1 MSFRGPV
8 GSKIMSRNDSSWLD
22 NLSVKWK
29 ILAPFCFLA
38 GIVGLSLIVLSFMAF
53 GRYQDAV
60 VENRAK
66 YLSNSIGY
74 ALETMQHRSELERY
88 VAIVGADADVALL
101 LVVDPMS
108 SEVLVSN
115 RGMYRGVSLDQMAD
129 RGLAFEV
136 QRGLALA
143 SSRGVLMWGD
153 MTASYAVMAPS
164 LVGTETAPRD
174 ALVYVRLKTRSVTAQ
189 SSSMAQQLVIGLLA
203 ALALAMLIASKLL
216 YDLVISPLSKL
227 SAIAHARTVD
237 SQTMAPFT
245 RRLDEFGE
253 LARSVLQS
261 FSEARENANRFELQA
276 QSDSL
281 TGLGNRVMFKE
292 RLNMALAHAERS
304 GKIVALMILDLDN
317 FKDVNDTLGHDVGDQ
332 LLKRI
337 AKILKESSRQI
348 DTIVRLGGDE
358 FAIIADDLDRIDG
371 VVVHA
376 NRILSALSE
385 PQIINGHEVHPGV
398 SIGITCYP
406 QDARDPEVL
415 LKNADLALY
424 RAKAEGRGNIQLY
437 RHELHLK
444 VIERNAIERDLRTA
458 IAENQFVLYYQL
470 KVDIETGGIVG
481 AEALIRWRHP
491 ERGMIPPDVFIP
503 VAERN
508 GSICNLT
515 DWVLAEACAEIRR
528 MMDNGLPPV
537 SVAVN
542 VSALDLRRPD
552 FTDQVA
558 ATLVRAG
565 VSPKYLEIEVTESTV
580 MHDVDQVIGTLRRLR
595 ALGVSIS
602 IDDFGTGYS
611 SLAYLKQFPVQTL
624 KIDRSFVSDM
634 SADTNSHAIPQLI
647 VDLARNLGV
656 SVIAEGVETEEQ
668 RELLLSMGCSKAQ
681 GYLFSPP
688 VPSAKFGEMLEEQV
702 CFPRKSENLET
713 ADPALP
719 VSVA

>member
-1 MSFRGPV
+1 MSFD
-8 GSKIMSRNDSSWLD
+8 RNSWLD

-38 GIVGLSLIVLSFMAF
+38 GVIGLSLIALFFVAF
-53 GRYQDAV
+53 SRYQDSV
-60 VENRAK
+60 VEDRAK
-66 YLSNSIGY
+66 HLSNSIVY
-74 ALETMQHRSELERY
+74 ALETMRYHTELERY
-88 VAIVGADADVALL
+88 VAILGAEADVDLL
-101 LVVDPMS
+101 LIVDP
-108 SEVLVSN
+108 ETEYVFVSN
-115 RGMYRGVSLDQMAD
+115 RVAFRESMARDLSDGALVS
-129 RGLAFEV
+129 EIV
-136 QRGLALA
+136 ESIEEP
-143 SSRGVLMWGD
+143 SSRGMLMWGAN
-153 MTASYAVMAPS
+153 TASYAVVAPS
-164 LVGTETAPRD
+164 LRLDGARSRE
-174 ALVYVRLKTRSVTAQ
+174 LVVFVRLKTKSVTAQ
-189 SSSMAQQLVIGLLA
+189 SSGMAQQLVIGLLA
-203 ALALAMLIASKLL
+203 ALALAMLVASKLL

-237 SQTMAPFT
+237 PKTMAPFT

-253 LARSVLQS
+253 LSRSVLQS
-261 FSEARENANRFELQA
+261 FTEARENANRFEVQA

-281 TGLGNRVMFKE
+281 TGLGNRVLFKE
-292 RLNMALAHAERS
+292 RLHMALAHAERS

-332 LLKRI
+332 LLQRV
-337 AKILKESSRQI
+337 ATILKESSRQV
-348 DTIVRLGGDE
+348 DTVVRLGGDE

-376 NRILSALSE
+376 NRILTALSE
-385 PQIINGHEVHPGV
+385 PQMINGHEVHPGV
-398 SIGITCYP
+398 SIGITSYP
-406 QDARDPEVL
+406 QDARDPDVL

-458 IAENQFVLYYQL
+458 IAEEQFVLYYQL
-470 KVDIETGGIVG
+470 KVDTETGGIVG

-503 VAERN
+503 VAEKN
-508 GSICNLT
+508 GSICKLT

-558 ATLVRAG
+558 ATLVRSG

-634 SADTNSHAIPQLI
+634 TNDLNSHAIPQLI

-668 RELLLSMGCSKAQ
+668 RELLLSMGCGQAQ

-688 VPSAKFGEMLEEQV
+688 VPSAAFVEMLEEKV
-702 CFPRKSENLET
+702 CFPRENKMDETSES
-713 ADPALP
+713 PLP

>member
-1 MSFRGPV
+1 MSFD
-8 GSKIMSRNDSSWLD
+8 RNSWLD

-38 GIVGLSLIVLSFMAF
+38 GVIGLSLIALFFVAF
-53 GRYQDAV
+53 SRYQDSV
-60 VENRAK
+60 VEDRAK
-66 YLSNSIGY
+66 HLSNSIVY
-74 ALETMQHRSELERY
+74 ALETMRYHTELERY
-88 VAIVGADADVALL
+88 VAILGAEADVDLL
-101 LVVDPMS
+101 LIVDPAT
-108 SEVLVSN
+108 EYVFVSN
-115 RGMYRGVSLDQMAD
+115 RVAFRESMARDLLDGALVS
-129 RGLAFEV
+129 EV
-136 QRGLALA
+136 VESIEEP
-143 SSRGVLMWGD
+143 SSRGTLMWGAN
-153 MTASYAVMAPS
+153 TASYAVVAPS
-164 LVGTETAPRD
+164 LRLDGARSRE
-174 ALVYVRLKTRSVTAQ
+174 LVIFVRLKTKSVTAQ
-189 SSSMAQQLVIGLLA
+189 SSGMAQQLVIGLLA
-203 ALALAMLIASKLL
+203 ALALAMLVASKLL

-237 SQTMAPFT
+237 PETMAPFT

-253 LARSVLQS
+253 LSRSVLQS
-261 FSEARENANRFELQA
+261 FTEARENANRFEVQA

-281 TGLGNRVMFKE
+281 TGLGNRVLFKE
-292 RLNMALAHAERS
+292 RLHMALAHAERS

-332 LLKRI
+332 LLQRV
-337 AKILKESSRQI
+337 ATILKESSRQV
-348 DTIVRLGGDE
+348 DTVVRLGGDE

-376 NRILSALSE
+376 NRILTALSE
-385 PQIINGHEVHPGV
+385 PQMINGHEVHPGV
-398 SIGITCYP
+398 SIGITSYP
-406 QDARDPEVL
+406 QDARDPDVL

-458 IAENQFVLYYQL
+458 ITEEQFVLYYQL
-470 KVDIETGGIVG
+470 KVDTETGGIVG

-503 VAERN
+503 VAEKN
-508 GSICNLT
+508 GSICKLT

-558 ATLVRAG
+558 ATLVRSG

-634 SADTNSHAIPQLI
+634 TDDLNSHAIPQLI

-668 RELLLSMGCSKAQ
+668 RELLLSMGCGQAQ

-688 VPSAKFGEMLEEQV
+688 VPSAAFVEMLEEKV
-702 CFPRKSENLET
+702 CFPRENKMDETSES
-713 ADPALP
+713 PLP

>member
-1 MSFRGPV
+1 MSFD
-8 GSKIMSRNDSSWLD
+8 SSSWLD

-38 GIVGLSLIVLSFMAF
+38 AVIGLSLITLFFVAF
-53 GRYQDAV
+53 SRYQDSV
-60 VENRAK
+60 VEDRAEH
-66 YLSNSIGY
+66 LSNSLVY
-74 ALETMQHRSELERY
+74 ALETMRYHTELERY
-88 VAIVGADADVALL
+88 VAILGADPDVDLI
-101 LVVDPMS
+101 LVVDPTNEYVFVSNRVAFRESMARDLKDETLV
-108 SEVLVSN
+108 SEVLQSIN
-115 RGMYRGVSLDQMAD
+115 
-129 RGLAFEV
+129 EP
-136 QRGLALA
+136 A
-143 SSRGVLMWGD
+143 SRRTLMWGAN
-153 MTASYAVMAPS
+153 TASYAVVAPS
-164 LVGTETAPRD
+164 LRLDGAASREFV
-174 ALVYVRLKTRSVTAQ
+174 VFVRLKTKSVTAQ
-189 SSSMAQQLVIGLLA
+189 SSGMAQQLAIGFLA
-203 ALALAMLIASKLL
+203 ALALAMLVASKLL

-227 SAIAHARTVD
+227 SAIAHARTVN
-237 SQTMAPFT
+237 SETMAPFT

-261 FSEARENANRFELQA
+261 FSEARENANRFEIQA

-281 TGLGNRVMFKE
+281 TGLGNRILFKE
-292 RLNMALAHAERS
+292 RLHMALAHAERS

-332 LLKRI
+332 LLQRV
-337 AKILKESSRQI
+337 ATILKESSRQV
-348 DTIVRLGGDE
+348 DTIIRLGGDE

-371 VVVHA
+371 VLVHA
-376 NRILSALSE
+376 NRILEALSE

-398 SIGITCYP
+398 SIGITSYP

-458 IAENQFVLYYQL
+458 IAEEQFVLYYQL

-503 VAERN
+503 VAEKN
-508 GSICNLT
+508 GSICKLT

-528 MMDNGLPPV
+528 MMDKGLSPV

-580 MHDVDQVIGTLRRLR
+580 MHDVDHVIGTLRRLR

-634 SADTNSHAIPQLI
+634 TEDLNSHAIPQLI

-668 RELLLSMGCSKAQ
+668 RELLLSMGCGQAQ

-688 VPSAKFGEMLEEQV
+688 VPSGAFVEMLEDQV
-702 CFPRKSENLET
+702 CFPRENKGAET
-713 ADPALP
+713 AESLLP

>member
-1 MSFRGPV
+1 MSLETR
-8 GSKIMSRNDSSWLD
+8 SWLD

-38 GIVGLSLIVLSFMAF
+38 AVVGLSLIALFFVAF
-53 GRYQDAV
+53 SRYQDSV
-60 VENRAK
+60 VEDRAEH
-66 YLSNSIGY
+66 LSNSLVY
-74 ALETMQHRSELERY
+74 ALETMRYHTELERY
-88 VAIVGADADVALL
+88 VAILGAEPDVDLIL
-101 LVVDPMS
+101 IVDPTN
-108 SEVLVSN
+108 EYVFVSN
-115 RGMYRGVSLDQMAD
+115 RVAFRESMARDLKDESLVS
-129 RGLAFEV
+129 EV
-136 QRGLALA
+136 RQSIDEPA
-143 SSRGVLMWGD
+143 SRRTLMWGAN
-153 MTASYAVMAPS
+153 TASYAVVAPS
-164 LVGTETAPRD
+164 LRLDGAASRE
-174 ALVYVRLKTRSVTAQ
+174 LVVFVRLKTKSVTAQ
-189 SSSMAQQLVIGLLA
+189 SSGMAQQLAIGFLA
-203 ALALAMLIASKLL
+203 ALALAMLVASKLL

-237 SQTMAPFT
+237 SETMAPFT

-261 FSEARENANRFELQA
+261 FSEARENANRFEIQA

-281 TGLGNRVMFKE
+281 TGLGNRILFKE
-292 RLNMALAHAERS
+292 RLHMALAHAERS

-332 LLKRI
+332 LLQRV
-337 AKILKESSRQI
+337 ATILKESSRQV
-348 DTIVRLGGDE
+348 DTIIRLGGDE

-371 VVVHA
+371 VLVHA
-376 NRILSALSE
+376 NRILEALSE

-398 SIGITCYP
+398 SIGITSYP

-458 IAENQFVLYYQL
+458 IAEDQFVLYYQL

-503 VAERN
+503 VAEKN
-508 GSICNLT
+508 GSICKLT

-528 MMDNGLPPV
+528 VMDMGLPPV

-634 SADTNSHAIPQLI
+634 TADLNSHAIPQLI

-668 RELLLSMGCSKAQ
+668 RELLLSMGCGQAQ

-688 VPSAKFGEMLEEQV
+688 VPSGAFVEMLEDKV
-702 CFPRKSENLET
+702 CFPRENKVAET
-713 ADPALP
+713 AESPLP

>member
-1 MSFRGPV
+1 M
-8 GSKIMSRNDSSWLD
+8 
-22 NLSVKWK
+22 KWK

-38 GIVGLSLIVLSFMAF
+38 GIVGLSLIVLFFMAF

-66 YLSNSIGY
+66 HLSNSIVY
-74 ALETMQHRSELERY
+74 ALETMQHRSELQRY
-88 VAIVGADADVALL
+88 VAIVGADADVSLL
-101 LVVDPMS
+101 LVVDPVS
-108 SEVLVSN
+108 QEVLISS
-115 RGMYRGVSLDQMAD
+115 RGMYRGVSIHQMAD
-129 RGLAFEV
+129 TDLSVEV
-136 QRGLALA
+136 QRSLASA
-143 SSRGVLMWGD
+143 SSRATLMWGD
-153 MTASYAVMAPS
+153 MTASYAAMAPQ

-189 SSSMAQQLVIGLLA
+189 SSGIAQQLIIGLLA

-261 FSEARENANRFELQA
+261 FSEARENADRFERLA

-281 TGLGNRVMFKE
+281 TGLGNRVMFKD

-337 AKILKESSRQI
+337 AQILKESSREV

-398 SIGITCYP
+398 SIGITSYP

-424 RAKAEGRGNIQLY
+424 RAKAEGRGNIQFY

-458 IAENQFVLYYQL
+458 LAENQFVLYYQL
-470 KVDIETGGIVG
+470 KVDIDTGAIVG
-481 AEALIRWRHP
+481 AEALVRWRHP
-491 ERGMIPPDVFIP
+491 ERGMISPDIFIP
-503 VAERN
+503 IAEKN
-508 GSICNLT
+508 GSICQLT
-515 DWVLAEACAEIRR
+515 DWVLLEACAEIRR
-528 MMDNGLPPV
+528 MMDHGLDPV

-634 SADTNSHAIPQLI
+634 TEDPNSHAIPQLI
-647 VDLARNLGV
+647 VDLARNLSV

-668 RELLLSMGCSKAQ
+668 RELLLAMGCGEAQ
-681 GYLFSPP
+681 GYLFSAP
-688 VPSAKFGEMLEEQV
+688 VPSAAFVEMLEEQV
-702 CFPRKSENLET
+702 CFPRQTKAKEIASST
-713 ADPALP
+713 AP

>member
-1 MSFRGPV
+1 MSLDTTP
-8 GSKIMSRNDSSWLD
+8 WLD

-38 GIVGLSLIVLSFMAF
+38 GVVGLSLIVLFFIAF
-53 GRYQDAV
+53 GRYQDSV
-60 VENRAK
+60 VEDRAEH
-66 YLSNSIGY
+66 LSNSIVY
-74 ALETMQHRSELERY
+74 ALETMQHRSELDRY
-88 VAIVGADADVALL
+88 VAIVGAEADVDLL
-101 LVVDPMS
+101 LIVDPDS
-108 SEVLVSN
+108 HEVLVSN
-115 RGMYRGVSLDQMAD
+115 QGKH
-129 RGLAFEV
+129 
-136 QRGLALA
+136 
-143 SSRGVLMWGD
+143 RGVLAEDLIDHALAAEVRSGLEAPASRENIMWGD
-153 MTASYAVMAPS
+153 MTASYAV
-164 LVGTETAPRD
+164 TAPGLLHHGSVPSE
-174 ALVYVRLKTRSVTAQ
+174 ALVFVRLKTKSVTAQ
-189 SSSMAQQLVIGLLA
+189 SSGMAQQLGVGLLA
-203 ALALAMLIASKLL
+203 ALALSMLVASKLL
-216 YDLVISPLSKL
+216 YDLVIAPLSKL
-227 SAIAHARTVD
+227 SAITRSRAVD
-237 SQTMAPFT
+237 SNTMAPYT

-253 LARSVLQS
+253 LARSVLHS
-261 FSEARENANRFELQA
+261 FTEAKENAERFELLA

-281 TGLGNRVMFKE
+281 TGLGNRALFKE
-292 RLNMALAHAERS
+292 RLHMALAHAERS

-332 LLKRI
+332 LLQRV
-337 AKILKESSRQI
+337 ATILKESSRQV

-358 FAIIADDLDRIDG
+358 FAIIADELDTIDG

-376 NRILSALSE
+376 NRILDALSE
-385 PQIINGHEVHPGV
+385 PQSINGNELHPGV
-398 SIGITCYP
+398 SIGVTSYP
-406 QDARDPEVL
+406 QDARDPDVL

-458 IAENQFVLYYQL
+458 LADRQFVLFYQL
-470 KVDIETGGIVG
+470 KVNIETGAIVG
-481 AEALIRWRHP
+481 AEALVRWYHP
-491 ERGMIPPDVFIP
+491 ERGLIPPDVFIP
-503 VAERN
+503 VMEQN
-508 GSICNLT
+508 GSICKLT
-515 DWVLAEACAEIRR
+515 DWVLDEACAEIRR
-528 MMDNGLPPV
+528 MIDGGLDPV

-580 MHDVDQVIGTLRRLR
+580 MHDVDHVIGTLRRLR

-624 KIDRSFVSDM
+624 KIDRSFVADM
-634 SADTNSHAIPQLI
+634 TDDANSHAIPQLI

-668 RELLLSMGCSKAQ
+668 RERLLSMGCGQAQ

-688 VPSAKFGEMLEEQV
+688 VPSAAFVEMLDDHV
-702 CFPRKSENLET
+702 TFPRVDET
-713 ADPALP
+713 TDSSNCTLP

>member
-1 MSFRGPV
+1 MDTYG
-8 GSKIMSRNDSSWLD
+8 KYWLE

-29 ILAPFCFLA
+29 ILAPFSFLA
-38 GIVGLSLIVLSFMAF
+38 GVVGLSLIVLFFIAF

-60 VENRAK
+60 VEDRAK
-66 YLSNSIGY
+66 HLSNSIVY
-74 ALETMQHRSELERY
+74 ALETMQHHSELERY
-88 VAIVGADADVALL
+88 VSIVGADADVALL
-101 LVVDPMS
+101 LVVDPLS
-108 SEVLVSN
+108 SEVLVSS
-115 RGMYRGVSLDQMAD
+115 RGMFRGASIEDLAD
-129 RGLAFEV
+129 
-136 QRGLALA
+136 LALA
-143 SSRGVLMWGD
+143 LEIRESLESPTSRAAVMWGD
-153 MTASYAVMAPS
+153 MTASYAVMAPRLLEKDVAPS
-164 LVGTETAPRD
+164 EVLVF
-174 ALVYVRLKTRSVTAQ
+174 VRLKTSNVIAQ
-189 SSSMAQQLVIGLLA
+189 SSSMAQQLAIGLLA
-203 ALALAMLIASKLL
+203 ALALAMLVVSKLL

-227 SAIAHARTVD
+227 SAIAQTRTVD
-237 SQTMAPFT
+237 PETMAPFT

-253 LARSVLQS
+253 LSRSVLQS
-261 FSEARENANRFELQA
+261 FTEARENANRFELQA

-281 TGLGNRVMFKE
+281 TGLGNRVLFKE
-292 RLNMALAHAERS
+292 RLHLALAHAERS
-304 GKIVALMILDLDN
+304 GKVVALMILDLDN

-332 LLKRI
+332 LLQRV
-337 AKILKESSRQI
+337 ATILRESSRQV
-348 DTIVRLGGDE
+348 DTVVRLGGDE

-371 VVVHA
+371 VLVHA
-376 NRILSALSE
+376 NRILEALSE
-385 PQIINGHEVHPGV
+385 PQIINGHQVHPGV
-398 SIGITCYP
+398 SIGITSYP

-470 KVDIETGGIVG
+470 KVDTETGGIVG

-503 VAERN
+503 VAEKN
-508 GSICNLT
+508 GSICKLT

-528 MMDNGLPPV
+528 MMDMGLPPV

-634 SADTNSHAIPQLI
+634 TDDLNSHAIPQLI

-668 RELLLSMGCSKAQ
+668 RELLLSMGCGQAQ

-688 VPSAKFGEMLEEQV
+688 VASDAFVEMIADEV
-702 CFPRKSENLET
+702 CFPRENKVAEPSES
-713 ADPALP
+713 PLP

>member
-1 MSFRGPV
+1 MSFD
-8 GSKIMSRNDSSWLD
+8 RNSWLD

-38 GIVGLSLIVLSFMAF
+38 GVIGLSLIALFFVAF
-53 GRYQDAV
+53 SRYQDSV
-60 VENRAK
+60 VEDRAK
-66 YLSNSIGY
+66 HLSNSIVY
-74 ALETMQHRSELERY
+74 ALETMRYHTELDRY
-88 VAIVGADADVALL
+88 VAILGAEADVDLL
-101 LVVDPMS
+101 LIVDPAT
-108 SEVLVSN
+108 EYVFVSN
-115 RGMYRGVSLDQMAD
+115 RVAFRESMARDLSDGALVS
-129 RGLAFEV
+129 EV
-136 QRGLALA
+136 VQSIEEP
-143 SSRGVLMWGD
+143 SSRGMLMWGAN
-153 MTASYAVMAPS
+153 TASYAVVAPS
-164 LVGTETAPRD
+164 LRLDGARSRE
-174 ALVYVRLKTRSVTAQ
+174 LVIFVRLKTKSVTAQ
-189 SSSMAQQLVIGLLA
+189 SSGMAQQLVIGLLA
-203 ALALAMLIASKLL
+203 ALALAMLVASKLL

-237 SQTMAPFT
+237 PETMAPFT

-261 FSEARENANRFELQA
+261 FTEARENANRFEVQA

-281 TGLGNRVMFKE
+281 TGLGNRVLFKE
-292 RLNMALAHAERS
+292 RLHRALAHAERS

-332 LLKRI
+332 LLQRV
-337 AKILKESSRQI
+337 ATILKESSRQV
-348 DTIVRLGGDE
+348 DTVVRLGGDE

-376 NRILSALSE
+376 NRILAALSE
-385 PQIINGHEVHPGV
+385 PQRISGHEVHPGV
-398 SIGITCYP
+398 SIGITSYP
-406 QDARDPEVL
+406 QDARDPDVL

-424 RAKAEGRGNIQLY
+424 RAKGEGRGNIQLY

-458 IAENQFVLYYQL
+458 ITEEQFVLYYQL
-470 KVDIETGGIVG
+470 KVDTETGGIVG

-503 VAERN
+503 VAEKN
-508 GSICNLT
+508 GNICKLT

-528 MMDNGLPPV
+528 MMDMGLPPV

-634 SADTNSHAIPQLI
+634 TDDLNSHAIPQLI

-668 RELLLSMGCSKAQ
+668 RELLLSMGCGQAQ

-688 VPSAKFGEMLEEQV
+688 VPSAAFVEMLEEKV
-702 CFPRKSENLET
+702 CFPRENKLDETSES
-713 ADPALP
+713 PLP

>member
-1 MSFRGPV
+1 MSFD
-8 GSKIMSRNDSSWLD
+8 RNSWLD

-38 GIVGLSLIVLSFMAF
+38 GVIGLSLIALFFVAF
-53 GRYQDAV
+53 SRYQDSV
-60 VENRAK
+60 VEDRAK
-66 YLSNSIGY
+66 HLSNSIVY
-74 ALETMQHRSELERY
+74 ALETMRYHTELDRY
-88 VAIVGADADVALL
+88 VAILGAEADVDLL
-101 LVVDPMS
+101 LIVDPAT
-108 SEVLVSN
+108 EYVFVSN
-115 RGMYRGVSLDQMAD
+115 RVAFRESMARDLSDGALVS
-129 RGLAFEV
+129 EV
-136 QRGLALA
+136 VQSIEEP
-143 SSRGVLMWGD
+143 SSRGMLMWGAN
-153 MTASYAVMAPS
+153 TASYAVVAPS
-164 LVGTETAPRD
+164 LRLDGARSRE
-174 ALVYVRLKTRSVTAQ
+174 LVIFVRLKTKSVTAQ
-189 SSSMAQQLVIGLLA
+189 SSGMAQQLVIGLLA
-203 ALALAMLIASKLL
+203 ALALAMLVASKLL

-237 SQTMAPFT
+237 LETMAPFT

-261 FSEARENANRFELQA
+261 FTEARENANRFEVQA

-281 TGLGNRVMFKE
+281 TGLGNRVLFKE
-292 RLNMALAHAERS
+292 RLHRALAHAERS

-332 LLKRI
+332 LLQRV
-337 AKILKESSRQI
+337 ATILKESSRQV
-348 DTIVRLGGDE
+348 DTVVRLGGDE

-376 NRILSALSE
+376 NRILAALSE
-385 PQIINGHEVHPGV
+385 PQRISGHEVHPGV
-398 SIGITCYP
+398 SIGITSYP
-406 QDARDPEVL
+406 QDARDPDVL

-458 IAENQFVLYYQL
+458 ITEEQFVLYYQL
-470 KVDIETGGIVG
+470 KVDTETGGIVG

-503 VAERN
+503 VAEKN
-508 GSICNLT
+508 GSICKLT

-528 MMDNGLPPV
+528 MMDKGLPPV

-634 SADTNSHAIPQLI
+634 TDDLNSHAIPQLI

-668 RELLLSMGCSKAQ
+668 RELLLSMGCGQAQ

-688 VPSAKFGEMLEEQV
+688 VPSAAFVEMIEEKV
-702 CFPRKSENLET
+702 CFPRENKLDETSES
-713 ADPALP
+713 PLP

>member
-1 MSFRGPV
+1 MHSFG
-8 GSKIMSRNDSSWLD
+8 KHWLE

-29 ILAPFCFLA
+29 ILAPFSFLA
-38 GIVGLSLIVLSFMAF
+38 GVVGFSLIVLFFIAF
-53 GRYQDAV
+53 ERYQGVV

-66 YLSNSIGY
+66 HLSNSIVY
-74 ALETMQHRSELERY
+74 ALETMQHRSEVERY
-88 VAIVGADADVALL
+88 VAIVGADVDVALL
-101 LVVDPMS
+101 LVVDPTS
-108 SEVLVSN
+108 DEVLVSS
-115 RGMYRGVSLDQMAD
+115 RGMYRGVSVDSLAD
-129 RGLAFEV
+129 AGLAAEV
-136 QRGLALA
+136 QRSLESQA
-143 SSRGVLMWGD
+143 SRATLMWGD
-153 MTASYAVMAPS
+153 MTASYAVMAPRLWEKES
-164 LVGTETAPRD
+164 APGDVLVF
-174 ALVYVRLKTRSVTAQ
+174 VRLKTRSVTAQ
-189 SSSMAQQLVIGLLA
+189 SSGMAQQLAIGLLA
-203 ALALAMLIASKLL
+203 ALALAMLVASKLF
-216 YDLVISPLSKL
+216 YDLVISPLLKL
-227 SAIAHARTVD
+227 SAIAQARTVD
-237 SQTMAPFT
+237 PETMAPFT

-261 FSEARENANRFELQA
+261 FTEARENANRFELQA

-281 TGLGNRVMFKE
+281 TGLGNRAMFKE
-292 RLNMALAHAERS
+292 RLHMALAHAERS

-317 FKDVNDTLGHDVGDQ
+317 FKDVNDTLGHDVGDE
-332 LLKRI
+332 LLKRV
-337 AKILKESSRQI
+337 AAILKKSSRKV

-376 NRILSALSE
+376 NRILGALSE
-385 PQIINGHEVHPGV
+385 PQLINGHEVHPGA
-398 SIGITCYP
+398 SIGITSYP
-406 QDARDPEVL
+406 QDARDPDVL

-470 KVDIETGGIVG
+470 KVNTETGAIVG
-481 AEALIRWRHP
+481 AEALIRWHHP

-503 VAERN
+503 VAEQN
-508 GSICNLT
+508 GSICKMT
-515 DWVLAEACAEIRR
+515 DWVMEEACAEIRR
-528 MMDNGLPPV
+528 MMDKGLEPV
-537 SVAVN
+537 SIAVN

-624 KIDRSFVSDM
+624 KIDRSFISDM
-634 SADTNSHAIPQLI
+634 TDDANSQAIPKLI

-656 SVIAEGVETEEQ
+656 SVIAEGVETEDQ
-668 RELLLSMGCSKAQ
+668 RERLLSMGCGQAQ

-688 VPSAKFGEMLEEQV
+688 VPSAAFSEMLEEHV
-702 CFPRKSENLET
+702 CFPREEKEEDFPESLS
-713 ADPALP
+713 P

>member
-1 MSFRGPV
+1 MSFDT
-8 GSKIMSRNDSSWLD
+8 NSWLD

-38 GIVGLSLIVLSFMAF
+38 GVIGLSLIALFFVAF
-53 GRYQDAV
+53 SRYQDSV
-60 VENRAK
+60 VEDRAK
-66 YLSNSIGY
+66 HLSSSIVY
-74 ALETMQHRSELERY
+74 ALETMRYHTELERY
-88 VAIVGADADVALL
+88 VAILGAEVDVDLL
-101 LVVDPMS
+101 LIVDPAT
-108 SEVLVSN
+108 EYVFVSN
-115 RGMYRGVSLDQMAD
+115 RVAFRESMARD
-129 RGLAFEV
+129 LPDG
-136 QRGLALA
+136 ALA
-143 SSRGVLMWGD
+143 SEVVQSIEEPSSRGMLMWGAN
-153 MTASYAVMAPS
+153 TASYAVAAPS
-164 LVGTETAPRD
+164 LRLDGARSRE
-174 ALVYVRLKTRSVTAQ
+174 LVIFVRLKTKSVTAQ
-189 SSSMAQQLVIGLLA
+189 SSGMAQQLAIGLLA
-203 ALALAMLIASKLL
+203 ALALAMLVASKLL

-237 SQTMAPFT
+237 PETMAPFT

-253 LARSVLQS
+253 LSRSVLQS
-261 FSEARENANRFELQA
+261 FTEARENANRFEIQA

-281 TGLGNRVMFKE
+281 TGLGNRVLFKE
-292 RLNMALAHAERS
+292 RLHMALAHAERS

-332 LLKRI
+332 LLQRV
-337 AKILKESSRQI
+337 ATILKESSRQV
-348 DTIVRLGGDE
+348 DTVVRLGGDE

-371 VVVHA
+371 VLVHA
-376 NRILSALSE
+376 NRILTALSE
-385 PQIINGHEVHPGV
+385 PQMINGHEVHPGV
-398 SIGITCYP
+398 SIGITSYP
-406 QDARDPEVL
+406 QDARDPDVL

-424 RAKAEGRGNIQLY
+424 RVKAEGRGNIQLY

-458 IAENQFVLYYQL
+458 ITEEQFVLYYQL
-470 KVDIETGGIVG
+470 KVDTETGGIVG

-503 VAERN
+503 VAEKN
-508 GSICNLT
+508 GSICKLT
-515 DWVLAEACAEIRR
+515 DWVLTEACAEIRR
-528 MMDNGLPPV
+528 MMDMGLPPV

-624 KIDRSFVSDM
+624 KIDRSFVADM
-634 SADTNSHAIPQLI
+634 TDDLNSHAIPQLI

-668 RELLLSMGCSKAQ
+668 RELLLSMGCGQAQ

-688 VPSAKFGEMLEEQV
+688 VPSAAFVEMLEDKV
-702 CFPRKSENLET
+702 CFPRENKLDESS
-713 ADPALP
+713 DSPLP

>member
-1 MSFRGPV
+1 MSFDT
-8 GSKIMSRNDSSWLD
+8 NSWLD

-38 GIVGLSLIVLSFMAF
+38 GVIGLSLIALFFVAF
-53 GRYQDAV
+53 SRYQDSV
-60 VENRAK
+60 VEDRAK
-66 YLSNSIGY
+66 HLSSSIVY
-74 ALETMQHRSELERY
+74 ALETMRYHTELERY
-88 VAIVGADADVALL
+88 VAILGAEADVDLL
-101 LVVDPMS
+101 LIVDPAT
-108 SEVLVSN
+108 EYVFVSN
-115 RGMYRGVSLDQMAD
+115 RVAFRESMARDLPDGALVS
-129 RGLAFEV
+129 EV
-136 QRGLALA
+136 VQSIEEP
-143 SSRGVLMWGD
+143 SSRGMLMWGAN
-153 MTASYAVMAPS
+153 TASYAVAAPS
-164 LVGTETAPRD
+164 LRLDGARSRE
-174 ALVYVRLKTRSVTAQ
+174 LVIFVRLKTKSVTAQ
-189 SSSMAQQLVIGLLA
+189 SSGMAQQLAIGLLA
-203 ALALAMLIASKLL
+203 ALALAMLVASKLL

-237 SQTMAPFT
+237 PETMAPFT

-253 LARSVLQS
+253 LSRSVLQS
-261 FSEARENANRFELQA
+261 FTEARENANRFEIQA

-281 TGLGNRVMFKE
+281 TGLGNRVLFKE
-292 RLNMALAHAERS
+292 RLHMALAHAERS

-332 LLKRI
+332 LLQRV
-337 AKILKESSRQI
+337 ATILKESSRQV
-348 DTIVRLGGDE
+348 DTVVRLGGDE

-371 VVVHA
+371 VLVHA
-376 NRILSALSE
+376 NRILTALSE
-385 PQIINGHEVHPGV
+385 PQMINGHEVHPGV
-398 SIGITCYP
+398 SIGITSYP
-406 QDARDPEVL
+406 QDARDPDVL

-458 IAENQFVLYYQL
+458 IAEEQFVLYYQL
-470 KVDIETGGIVG
+470 KVDTETGGIVG

-503 VAERN
+503 VAEKN
-508 GSICNLT
+508 GSICKLT
-515 DWVLAEACAEIRR
+515 DWVLTEACAEIRR

-624 KIDRSFVSDM
+624 KIDRSFVADM
-634 SADTNSHAIPQLI
+634 TDDLNSHAIPQLI

-668 RELLLSMGCSKAQ
+668 RELLLSMGCGQAQ

-688 VPSAKFGEMLEEQV
+688 VPSAAFVEMLEDKV
-702 CFPRKSENLET
+702 CFPRENKLDESS
-713 ADPALP
+713 DSPLP

>member
-1 MSFRGPV
+1 MSFD
-8 GSKIMSRNDSSWLD
+8 RNSWLD

-38 GIVGLSLIVLSFMAF
+38 GVIGLSLIALFFVAF
-53 GRYQDAV
+53 SRYQDSV
-60 VENRAK
+60 VEDRAK
-66 YLSNSIGY
+66 HLSNSIVY
-74 ALETMQHRSELERY
+74 ALETMRYHTELERY
-88 VAIVGADADVALL
+88 VAILGAEADVDLL
-101 LVVDPMS
+101 LIVDP
-108 SEVLVSN
+108 ETEYVFVSN
-115 RGMYRGVSLDQMAD
+115 RVAFRESMARDLSDGALVS
-129 RGLAFEV
+129 EV
-136 QRGLALA
+136 VESIEEP
-143 SSRGVLMWGD
+143 SSRGMLMWGAN
-153 MTASYAVMAPS
+153 TASYAVVAPS
-164 LVGTETAPRD
+164 LRLDGARSRE
-174 ALVYVRLKTRSVTAQ
+174 LVIFVRLKTKSVTAQ
-189 SSSMAQQLVIGLLA
+189 SSGMAQQLVIGLLA
-203 ALALAMLIASKLL
+203 ALALAMLVASKLL

-237 SQTMAPFT
+237 PKTMAPFT

-253 LARSVLQS
+253 LSRSVLQS
-261 FSEARENANRFELQA
+261 FTEARENANRFEVQA

-281 TGLGNRVMFKE
+281 TGLGNRVLFKE
-292 RLNMALAHAERS
+292 RLHMALAHAERS

-332 LLKRI
+332 LLQRV
-337 AKILKESSRQI
+337 ATILKESSRQV
-348 DTIVRLGGDE
+348 DTVVRLGGDE

-376 NRILSALSE
+376 NRILTALSE
-385 PQIINGHEVHPGV
+385 PQMINGHEVHPGV
-398 SIGITCYP
+398 SIGITSYP
-406 QDARDPEVL
+406 QDARDPDVL

-458 IAENQFVLYYQL
+458 IAEEQFVLYYQL
-470 KVDIETGGIVG
+470 KVDTETGGIVG

-503 VAERN
+503 VAEKN
-508 GSICNLT
+508 GSICKLT

-528 MMDNGLPPV
+528 MMDSGLPPV

-558 ATLVRAG
+558 ATLVRSG

-634 SADTNSHAIPQLI
+634 TDDLNSHAIPQLI

-668 RELLLSMGCSKAQ
+668 RELLLSMGCGQAQ

-688 VPSAKFGEMLEEQV
+688 VPSAAFVEMLEEKV
-702 CFPRKSENLET
+702 CFPRENKMDETSES
-713 ADPALP
+713 ALP

>member
-1 MSFRGPV
+1 MSFN
-8 GSKIMSRNDSSWLD
+8 RNSWLD

-38 GIVGLSLIVLSFMAF
+38 GVIGLSLIALFFVAF
-53 GRYQDAV
+53 SRYQDSV
-60 VENRAK
+60 VEDRAK
-66 YLSNSIGY
+66 HLSNSIVY
-74 ALETMQHRSELERY
+74 ALETMRYHTELERY
-88 VAIVGADADVALL
+88 VAILGAEADVDLL
-101 LVVDPMS
+101 LIVDPAT
-108 SEVLVSN
+108 EYVFVSN
-115 RGMYRGVSLDQMAD
+115 RVAFRESMARDLSDGALVS
-129 RGLAFEV
+129 EV
-136 QRGLALA
+136 VQSIEEP
-143 SSRGVLMWGD
+143 SSRGMLMWGAN
-153 MTASYAVMAPS
+153 TASYAVVAPS
-164 LVGTETAPRD
+164 LRLDGARSRE
-174 ALVYVRLKTRSVTAQ
+174 LVIFVRLKTKSVTAQ
-189 SSSMAQQLVIGLLA
+189 SSGMAQQLVIGLLA
-203 ALALAMLIASKLL
+203 ALALAMLVASKLL

-237 SQTMAPFT
+237 PETMAPFT

-253 LARSVLQS
+253 LSRSVLQS
-261 FSEARENANRFELQA
+261 FTEARENANRFEVQA

-281 TGLGNRVMFKE
+281 TGLGNRVLFKE
-292 RLNMALAHAERS
+292 RLYMALAHAERS

-332 LLKRI
+332 LLQRV
-337 AKILKESSRQI
+337 AAILKESSRQV
-348 DTIVRLGGDE
+348 DTVVRLGGDE

-376 NRILSALSE
+376 NRILTALSE
-385 PQIINGHEVHPGV
+385 PQRINGHEVHPGV
-398 SIGITCYP
+398 SIGITSYP
-406 QDARDPEVL
+406 QDARDPDVL

-458 IAENQFVLYYQL
+458 IAEEQFVLYYQL
-470 KVDIETGGIVG
+470 KVDTETGGIVG

-503 VAERN
+503 VAEKN
-508 GSICNLT
+508 GSICKLT

-528 MMDNGLPPV
+528 MMDNGLSPV

-634 SADTNSHAIPQLI
+634 TDDLNSHAIPQLI

-668 RELLLSMGCSKAQ
+668 RELLLSMGCGQAQ

-688 VPSAKFGEMLEEQV
+688 VPSGAFVEMLEEKV
-702 CFPRKSENLET
+702 CFPRETKLDETSESR
-713 ADPALP
+713 LP

>member
-1 MSFRGPV
+1 MMSFDT
-8 GSKIMSRNDSSWLD
+8 NSWLD

-38 GIVGLSLIVLSFMAF
+38 GVIGLSLIALFFVAF
-53 GRYQDAV
+53 SRYQDSV
-60 VENRAK
+60 VEDRAK
-66 YLSNSIGY
+66 HLSSSIVY
-74 ALETMQHRSELERY
+74 ALETMRYHTELERY
-88 VAIVGADADVALL
+88 VAILGAEADVDLL
-101 LVVDPMS
+101 LIVDPAT
-108 SEVLVSN
+108 EYVFVSN
-115 RGMYRGVSLDQMAD
+115 RVAFRESMARDLSDGALVS
-129 RGLAFEV
+129 EV
-136 QRGLALA
+136 VQSIEEP
-143 SSRGVLMWGD
+143 SSRGMLMWGAN
-153 MTASYAVMAPS
+153 TASYAVAAPS
-164 LVGTETAPRD
+164 LRLDGARSRE
-174 ALVYVRLKTRSVTAQ
+174 LVIFVRLKTKSVTAQ
-189 SSSMAQQLVIGLLA
+189 STGMAQQLAIGLLA
-203 ALALAMLIASKLL
+203 ALALAMLVASKLL

-237 SQTMAPFT
+237 PETMAPFT

-253 LARSVLQS
+253 LSRSVLQS
-261 FSEARENANRFELQA
+261 FAEARENANRFEIQA

-281 TGLGNRVMFKE
+281 TGLGNRVLFKE
-292 RLNMALAHAERS
+292 RLHMALAHAERS

-332 LLKRI
+332 LLQRV
-337 AKILKESSRQI
+337 ATILKESSRQV
-348 DTIVRLGGDE
+348 DTVVRLGGDE

-371 VVVHA
+371 VLVHA
-376 NRILSALSE
+376 NRILTALSE
-385 PQIINGHEVHPGV
+385 PQMINGHEVHPGV
-398 SIGITCYP
+398 SIGITSYP
-406 QDARDPEVL
+406 QDARDPDVL

-458 IAENQFVLYYQL
+458 IAEEQFVLYYQL
-470 KVDIETGGIVG
+470 KVDTETGGIVG

-503 VAERN
+503 VAEKN
-508 GSICNLT
+508 GSICKLT
-515 DWVLAEACAEIRR
+515 DWVLTEACAEIRR

-624 KIDRSFVSDM
+624 KIDRSFVADM
-634 SADTNSHAIPQLI
+634 TEDLNSHAIPQLI

-668 RELLLSMGCSKAQ
+668 RELLLSMGCGQAQ

-688 VPSAKFGEMLEEQV
+688 VPSAAFVEMLEDKV
-702 CFPRKSENLET
+702 CFPRENKMDESS
-713 ADPALP
+713 DSPLP

>member
-1 MSFRGPV
+1 MFRP
-8 GSKIMSRNDSSWLD
+8 DASWLD

-29 ILAPFCFLA
+29 ILAPFSFLA
-38 GIVGLSLIVLSFMAF
+38 GIVGLSLIVLFFIAF

-66 YLSNSIGY
+66 HLSNSIVY
-74 ALETMQHRSELERY
+74 ALETMQHHSELQRY
-88 VAIVGADADVALL
+88 VAIVGADADVSLL
-101 LVVDPMS
+101 LVVDPVS
-108 SEVLVSN
+108 EEVLISS
-115 RGMYRGVSLDQMAD
+115 RGMYRGVSISQIADQD
-129 RGLAFEV
+129 LALEV
-136 QRGLALA
+136 QRSLGSG
-143 SSRGVLMWGD
+143 SSRAALMWGD
-153 MTASYAVMAPS
+153 MTASYAVMAPR
-164 LVGTETAPRD
+164 LIETATAPSD

-189 SSSMAQQLVIGLLA
+189 SSGMAQQLAIGLLA

-261 FSEARENANRFELQA
+261 FSEARENADRFELQA

-337 AKILKESSRQI
+337 AQILKESSRQV

-371 VVVHA
+371 VLVHA

-385 PQIINGHEVHPGV
+385 PQTINGHEVHPGV
-398 SIGITCYP
+398 SIGITSYP

-458 IAENQFVLYYQL
+458 IAEEQFVLYYQL
-470 KVDIETGGIVG
+470 KVDTDTGAIVG
-481 AEALIRWRHP
+481 AEALVRWRHP

-503 VAERN
+503 VAEKN
-508 GSICNLT
+508 GSICKLT

-542 VSALDLRRPD
+542 VSALDLRRSD

-634 SADTNSHAIPQLI
+634 TEDANSHAIPQLI

-656 SVIAEGVETEEQ
+656 GVIAEGVETEEQ
-668 RELLLSMGCSKAQ
+668 RELLLSMGCRQAQ

-688 VPSAKFGEMLEEQV
+688 VPSDAFVEMLEERV
-702 CFPRKSENLET
+702 CFPREEKAQES
-713 ADPALP
+713 APSAVP

>member
-1 MSFRGPV
+1 MMSFDT
-8 GSKIMSRNDSSWLD
+8 NSWLD

-38 GIVGLSLIVLSFMAF
+38 GVIGLSLIALFIVAF
-53 GRYQDAV
+53 SRYQDSV
-60 VENRAK
+60 VEDRAK
-66 YLSNSIGY
+66 HLSSSIVY
-74 ALETMQHRSELERY
+74 ALETMRYHTELERY
-88 VAIVGADADVALL
+88 VAILGAEVDVDLL
-101 LVVDPMS
+101 LIVDPAT
-108 SEVLVSN
+108 EYVFVSN
-115 RGMYRGVSLDQMAD
+115 RVAFRESMARD
-129 RGLAFEV
+129 LPDG
-136 QRGLALA
+136 ALA
-143 SSRGVLMWGD
+143 SEVVQSIEEPSSRGMLMWGAN
-153 MTASYAVMAPS
+153 TASYAVAAPS
-164 LVGTETAPRD
+164 LRLDGARSRE
-174 ALVYVRLKTRSVTAQ
+174 LVIFVRLKTKSVTAQ
-189 SSSMAQQLVIGLLA
+189 SSGMAQQLAIGLLA
-203 ALALAMLIASKLL
+203 ALALAMLVASKLL

-237 SQTMAPFT
+237 PETMAPFT

-253 LARSVLQS
+253 LSRSVLQS
-261 FSEARENANRFELQA
+261 FTEARENANRFEIQA

-281 TGLGNRVMFKE
+281 TGLGNRVLFKE
-292 RLNMALAHAERS
+292 RLHMALAHAERS

-332 LLKRI
+332 LLQRV
-337 AKILKESSRQI
+337 ATILKESSRQV
-348 DTIVRLGGDE
+348 DTVVRLGGDE

-371 VVVHA
+371 VLVHA
-376 NRILSALSE
+376 NRILTALSE
-385 PQIINGHEVHPGV
+385 PQMINGHEVHPGV
-398 SIGITCYP
+398 SIGITSYP
-406 QDARDPEVL
+406 QDARDPDVL

-458 IAENQFVLYYQL
+458 ITEEQFVLYYQL
-470 KVDIETGGIVG
+470 KVDTETGGIVG

-503 VAERN
+503 VAEKN
-508 GSICNLT
+508 GSICKLT
-515 DWVLAEACAEIRR
+515 DWVLTEACAEIRR
-528 MMDNGLPPV
+528 MMDMGLPPV

-624 KIDRSFVSDM
+624 KIDRSFVADM
-634 SADTNSHAIPQLI
+634 TDDLNSHAIPQLI

-668 RELLLSMGCSKAQ
+668 RELLLSMGCGQAQ

-688 VPSAKFGEMLEEQV
+688 VPSAAFVEMLEDKV
-702 CFPRKSENLET
+702 CFPRENKLDESS
-713 ADPALP
+713 DSPLP

>member
-1 MSFRGPV
+1 MSLGRARNRMMSFDT
-8 GSKIMSRNDSSWLD
+8 NSWLD

-38 GIVGLSLIVLSFMAF
+38 GVIGLSLIALFFVAF
-53 GRYQDAV
+53 SRYQDSV
-60 VENRAK
+60 VEDRAK
-66 YLSNSIGY
+66 HLSSSIVY
-74 ALETMQHRSELERY
+74 ALETMRYHTELERY
-88 VAIVGADADVALL
+88 VAILGAEADVDLL
-101 LVVDPMS
+101 LIVDPAT
-108 SEVLVSN
+108 EYVFVSN
-115 RGMYRGVSLDQMAD
+115 RVAFRESMARDLSDGALVS
-129 RGLAFEV
+129 EV
-136 QRGLALA
+136 VQSIEEP
-143 SSRGVLMWGD
+143 SSRGMLMWGAN
-153 MTASYAVMAPS
+153 TASYAVAAPS
-164 LVGTETAPRD
+164 LRLDGARSRE
-174 ALVYVRLKTRSVTAQ
+174 LVIFVRLKTKSVTAQ
-189 SSSMAQQLVIGLLA
+189 STGMAQQLAIGLLA
-203 ALALAMLIASKLL
+203 ALALAMLVASKLL

-237 SQTMAPFT
+237 PETMAPFT

-253 LARSVLQS
+253 LSRSVLQS
-261 FSEARENANRFELQA
+261 FAEARENANRFEIQA

-281 TGLGNRVMFKE
+281 TGLGNRVLFKE
-292 RLNMALAHAERS
+292 RLHMALAHAERS

-332 LLKRI
+332 LLQRV
-337 AKILKESSRQI
+337 ATILKESSRQV
-348 DTIVRLGGDE
+348 DTVVRLGGDE

-371 VVVHA
+371 VLVHA
-376 NRILSALSE
+376 NRILTALSE
-385 PQIINGHEVHPGV
+385 PQMINGHEVHPGV
-398 SIGITCYP
+398 SIGITSYP
-406 QDARDPEVL
+406 QDARDPDVL

-458 IAENQFVLYYQL
+458 IAEEQFVLYYQL
-470 KVDIETGGIVG
+470 KVDTETGGIVG

-503 VAERN
+503 VAEKN
-508 GSICNLT
+508 GSICKLT
-515 DWVLAEACAEIRR
+515 DWVLTEACAEIRR

-634 SADTNSHAIPQLI
+634 TDDLNSHAIPQLI

-668 RELLLSMGCSKAQ
+668 RELLLSMGCGQAQ

-688 VPSAKFGEMLEEQV
+688 VPSAAFVEMLEDKV
-702 CFPRKSENLET
+702 CFPRENKMDESS
-713 ADPALP
+713 DSPLP

>member
-1 MSFRGPV
+1 MSFDT
-8 GSKIMSRNDSSWLD
+8 NSWLD

-38 GIVGLSLIVLSFMAF
+38 GVIGLSLIALFFVAF
-53 GRYQDAV
+53 SRYQDSV
-60 VENRAK
+60 VEDRAK
-66 YLSNSIGY
+66 HLSSSIVY
-74 ALETMQHRSELERY
+74 ALETMRYHTELERY
-88 VAIVGADADVALL
+88 VAILGAEADVDLL
-101 LVVDPMS
+101 LIVDPAT
-108 SEVLVSN
+108 EYVFVSN
-115 RGMYRGVSLDQMAD
+115 RVAFRESMARDLSDGALVS
-129 RGLAFEV
+129 EV
-136 QRGLALA
+136 VQSIEEP
-143 SSRGVLMWGD
+143 SSRGMLMWGAN
-153 MTASYAVMAPS
+153 TASYAVAAPS
-164 LVGTETAPRD
+164 LRLDGARSRE
-174 ALVYVRLKTRSVTAQ
+174 LVIFVRLKTKSVTAQ
-189 SSSMAQQLVIGLLA
+189 STGMAQQLAIGLLA
-203 ALALAMLIASKLL
+203 ALALAMLVASKLL

-237 SQTMAPFT
+237 PETMAPFT

-253 LARSVLQS
+253 LSRSVLQS
-261 FSEARENANRFELQA
+261 FAEARENANRFEIQA

-281 TGLGNRVMFKE
+281 TGLGNRVLFKE
-292 RLNMALAHAERS
+292 RLHMALAHAERS

-332 LLKRI
+332 LLQRV
-337 AKILKESSRQI
+337 ATILKESSRQV
-348 DTIVRLGGDE
+348 DTVVRLGGDE

-371 VVVHA
+371 VLVHA
-376 NRILSALSE
+376 NRILTALSE
-385 PQIINGHEVHPGV
+385 PQMINGHEVHPGV
-398 SIGITCYP
+398 SIGITSYP
-406 QDARDPEVL
+406 QDARDPDVL

-458 IAENQFVLYYQL
+458 IAEEQFVLYYQL
-470 KVDIETGGIVG
+470 KVDTETGGIVG

-503 VAERN
+503 VAEKN
-508 GSICNLT
+508 GSICKLT
-515 DWVLAEACAEIRR
+515 DWVLTEACAEIRR

-624 KIDRSFVSDM
+624 KIDRSFVADM
-634 SADTNSHAIPQLI
+634 TEDLNSHAIPQLI

-668 RELLLSMGCSKAQ
+668 RELLLSMGCGQAQ

-688 VPSAKFGEMLEEQV
+688 VPSAAFVEMLEDKV
-702 CFPRKSENLET
+702 CFPRENKMDESS
-713 ADPALP
+713 DSPLP

>member
-1 MSFRGPV
+1 MFRHDG
-8 GSKIMSRNDSSWLD
+8 SWLD

-29 ILAPFCFLA
+29 ILAPFSFLA
-38 GIVGLSLIVLSFMAF
+38 GIVGVLLIVLFFMAF

-66 YLSNSIGY
+66 HLSNSIVY
-74 ALETMQHRSELERY
+74 ALETMHHRTELDRY

-101 LVVDPMS
+101 LVVDPVSEQVLTS
-108 SEVLVSN
+108 S
-115 RGMYRGVSLDQMAD
+115 RGMYRGISIDQISD
-129 RGLAFEV
+129 PDLVLAV
-136 QRGLALA
+136 RRSLA
-143 SSRGVLMWGD
+143 SDSSRAVLMWGD
-153 MTASYAVMAPS
+153 MTASYAVMAPR
-164 LVGTETAPRD
+164 LVDTETAPGE
-174 ALVYVRLKTRSVTAQ
+174 ALVYVRLKTKSVTAH
-189 SSSMAQQLVIGLLA
+189 SSGMAQQLIIGLLA
-203 ALALAMLIASKLL
+203 ALALAMLIVSKLL
-216 YDLVISPLSKL
+216 FDLVISPLSKL
-227 SAIAHARTVD
+227 SAIARARTVD

-261 FSEARENANRFELQA
+261 FSEARENAERFELQA

-317 FKDVNDTLGHDVGDQ
+317 FKDVNDTLGHDVGDL

-337 AKILKESSRQI
+337 AQILKESSREV

-358 FAIIADDLDRIDG
+358 FAIIADDLDQIDG
-371 VVVHA
+371 VVAHA

-398 SIGITCYP
+398 SIGITSYP

-458 IAENQFVLYYQL
+458 LAEEQFVLYYQL
-470 KVDIETGGIVG
+470 KVDIDSGAIVG

-491 ERGMIPPDVFIP
+491 ERGMVSPDVFIP
-503 VAERN
+503 VAEKN
-508 GSICNLT
+508 GSICQLT
-515 DWVLAEACAEIRR
+515 DWVLSEACAEIRR
-528 MMDNGLPPV
+528 MMDSGLDPV

-634 SADTNSHAIPQLI
+634 SDDPNSHAIPQLI

-668 RELLLSMGCSKAQ
+668 RELLLAMGCGSAQ
-681 GYLFSPP
+681 GYLFSAP
-688 VPSAKFGEMLEEQV
+688 VPSGAFVEMLEEQV
-702 CFPRKSENLET
+702 CFPRTTKAQEKASST
-713 ADPALP
+713 IP

>member
-1 MSFRGPV
+1 MSIDTG
-8 GSKIMSRNDSSWLD
+8 SWLD

-38 GIVGLSLIVLSFMAF
+38 AVIGLSLIALFFVAF
-53 GRYQDAV
+53 SRYQDSV
-60 VENRAK
+60 VEDRAEH
-66 YLSNSIGY
+66 LSNSLVY
-74 ALETMQHRSELERY
+74 ALETMRYHTELERY
-88 VAIVGADADVALL
+88 VAILGAEPDVDLIL
-101 LVVDPMS
+101 IVDPTNEYVFVS
-108 SEVLVSN
+108 NRLAFRESTARDLTDDALVSEVLRSIN
-115 RGMYRGVSLDQMAD
+115 
-129 RGLAFEV
+129 EP
-136 QRGLALA
+136 A
-143 SSRGVLMWGD
+143 SRRTLMWGGN
-153 MTASYAVMAPS
+153 TASYAVVAPS
-164 LVGTETAPRD
+164 LRLDGAASRE
-174 ALVYVRLKTRSVTAQ
+174 LVVFVRLKTKSVTAQ
-189 SSSMAQQLVIGLLA
+189 SSGMAQQLAIGFLA
-203 ALALAMLIASKLL
+203 ALALAMLVASKLL

-227 SAIAHARTVD
+227 SAIAHTRMVD
-237 SQTMAPFT
+237 HETMAPFT

-261 FSEARENANRFELQA
+261 FTEARENANRFEQQA

-281 TGLGNRVMFKE
+281 TGLGNRVLFKE
-292 RLNMALAHAERS
+292 RLHLALAHAERS

-317 FKDVNDTLGHDVGDQ
+317 FKDVNDTLGHDVGD
-332 LLKRI
+332 LLLQRV
-337 AKILKESSRQI
+337 ATILKESSRQV
-348 DTIVRLGGDE
+348 DTVVRLGGDE
-358 FAIIADDLDRIDG
+358 FAIIVDDLDRIDG

-376 NRILSALSE
+376 NRILEALSE
-385 PQIINGHEVHPGV
+385 PQMIHGHQVHPGG
-398 SIGITCYP
+398 SIGITSYP

-458 IAENQFVLYYQL
+458 ITENQFVLYYQL
-470 KVDIETGGIVG
+470 KVDTETGGIVG

-503 VAERN
+503 VAEKN
-508 GSICNLT
+508 GSICKLT

-528 MMDNGLPPV
+528 MMDMGLPPV

-634 SADTNSHAIPQLI
+634 TDDLNSHAIPQLI

-668 RELLLSMGCSKAQ
+668 RELLLSMGCGQAQ

-688 VPSAKFGEMLEEQV
+688 VPSAAFVEMLEEKV
-702 CFPRKSENLET
+702 CFPRENKLGET
-713 ADPALP
+713 TESPLP

>member
-1 MSFRGPV
+1 MFRH
-8 GSKIMSRNDSSWLD
+8 DASWLD

-29 ILAPFCFLA
+29 ILAPFSFLA
-38 GIVGLSLIVLSFMAF
+38 GIVGLSLIVLFFIAF

-66 YLSNSIGY
+66 HLSDSIVY
-74 ALETMQHRSELERY
+74 ALETMHHRSELQRY
-88 VAIVGADADVALL
+88 VAIVGADADVSLL
-101 LVVDPMS
+101 LVVDPVS
-108 SEVLVSN
+108 QEVLISS
-115 RGMYRGVSLDQMAD
+115 RGMYRGVSIHQMTD
-129 RGLAFEV
+129 TVLALEI
-136 QRGLALA
+136 QRSLA
-143 SSRGVLMWGD
+143 SSSSRETLMWGD
-153 MTASYAVMAPS
+153 MTASYAV
-164 LVGTETAPRD
+164 TAPRLIETAGAPSE
-174 ALVYVRLKTRSVTAQ
+174 ALVYVRLKTKSVTAQ
-189 SSSMAQQLVIGLLA
+189 SSGMAQQLIIGLFA
-203 ALALAMLIASKLL
+203 ALALAMLVASKLL

-261 FSEARENANRFELQA
+261 FSEARENADRFELLA

-337 AKILKESSRQI
+337 AQILKESSRQV

-358 FAIIADDLDRIDG
+358 FAIIADDLDGLDG
-371 VVVHA
+371 VLVHA

-385 PQIINGHEVHPGV
+385 PQTINGHEVHPGV
-398 SIGITCYP
+398 SIGITSYP

-458 IAENQFVLYYQL
+458 ITEGQFVLYYQL
-470 KVDIETGGIVG
+470 KVNIDTGAIVG
-481 AEALIRWRHP
+481 AEALVRWRHP
-491 ERGMIPPDVFIP
+491 ERGMVPPDVFIP
-503 VAERN
+503 VAEKN
-508 GSICNLT
+508 GSICQLT
-515 DWVLAEACAEIRR
+515 DWVLSEACAEIRR
-528 MMDNGLPPV
+528 MMDNGLEPV

-634 SADTNSHAIPQLI
+634 SDDPNSHAIPQLI
-647 VDLARNLGV
+647 VDLAGNLGV

-668 RELLLSMGCSKAQ
+668 RELLLSMGCKQAQ
-681 GYLFSPP
+681 GYLFSAP
-688 VPSAKFGEMLEEQV
+688 VPSGAFAEMVKEQV
-702 CFPRKSENLET
+702 CFPRET
-713 ADPALP
+713 KAQEHTSSAVP

>member
-1 MSFRGPV
+1 MSFDT
-8 GSKIMSRNDSSWLD
+8 NSWLD

-38 GIVGLSLIVLSFMAF
+38 GVIGLSLIALFFVAF
-53 GRYQDAV
+53 SRYQDSV
-60 VENRAK
+60 VEDRAK
-66 YLSNSIGY
+66 HLSSSIVY
-74 ALETMQHRSELERY
+74 ALETMRYHTELERY
-88 VAIVGADADVALL
+88 VAILGAEVDVDLL
-101 LVVDPMS
+101 LIVDPAT
-108 SEVLVSN
+108 EYVFVSN
-115 RGMYRGVSLDQMAD
+115 RVAFRESMARD
-129 RGLAFEV
+129 LPDG
-136 QRGLALA
+136 ALA
-143 SSRGVLMWGD
+143 SEVVQSIEEPSSRGMLMWGAN
-153 MTASYAVMAPS
+153 TASYAVAAPS
-164 LVGTETAPRD
+164 LRLDGARSRE
-174 ALVYVRLKTRSVTAQ
+174 LVIFVRLKTKSVTAQ
-189 SSSMAQQLVIGLLA
+189 SSGMAQQLAIGLLA
-203 ALALAMLIASKLL
+203 ALALAMLVASKLL

-237 SQTMAPFT
+237 PETMAPFT

-253 LARSVLQS
+253 LSRSVLQS
-261 FSEARENANRFELQA
+261 FTEARENANRFEIQA

-281 TGLGNRVMFKE
+281 TGLGNRVLFKE
-292 RLNMALAHAERS
+292 RLHMALAHAERS

-332 LLKRI
+332 LLQRV
-337 AKILKESSRQI
+337 ATILKESSRQV
-348 DTIVRLGGDE
+348 DTVVRLGGDE

-371 VVVHA
+371 VLVHA
-376 NRILSALSE
+376 NRILTALSE
-385 PQIINGHEVHPGV
+385 PQMINGHEVHPGV
-398 SIGITCYP
+398 SIGITSYP
-406 QDARDPEVL
+406 QDARDPDVL

-458 IAENQFVLYYQL
+458 ITEEQFVLYYQL
-470 KVDIETGGIVG
+470 KVDTETGGIVG

-503 VAERN
+503 VAEKN
-508 GSICNLT
+508 GSICKLT

-528 MMDNGLPPV
+528 MMDMGLPPV

-624 KIDRSFVSDM
+624 KIDRSFVADM
-634 SADTNSHAIPQLI
+634 TDDLNSHAIPQLI

-668 RELLLSMGCSKAQ
+668 RELLLSMGCGQAQ

-688 VPSAKFGEMLEEQV
+688 VPSAAFVEMLEDKV
-702 CFPRKSENLET
+702 CFPRENKLDESS
-713 ADPALP
+713 DSPLP

>member
-1 MSFRGPV
+1 MSLGRARNRMMSFDT
-8 GSKIMSRNDSSWLD
+8 NSWLD

-38 GIVGLSLIVLSFMAF
+38 GVIGLSLIALFFVAF
-53 GRYQDAV
+53 SRYQDSV
-60 VENRAK
+60 VEDRAK
-66 YLSNSIGY
+66 HLSSSIVY
-74 ALETMQHRSELERY
+74 ALETMRYHTELERY
-88 VAIVGADADVALL
+88 VAILGAEADVDLL
-101 LVVDPMS
+101 LIVDPAT
-108 SEVLVSN
+108 EYVFVSN
-115 RGMYRGVSLDQMAD
+115 RVAFRESMARDLSDGALVS
-129 RGLAFEV
+129 EV
-136 QRGLALA
+136 VQSIEEP
-143 SSRGVLMWGD
+143 SSRGMLMWGAN
-153 MTASYAVMAPS
+153 TASYAVAAPS
-164 LVGTETAPRD
+164 LRLDGARSRE
-174 ALVYVRLKTRSVTAQ
+174 LVIFVRLKTKSVTAQ
-189 SSSMAQQLVIGLLA
+189 STGMAQQLAIGLLA
-203 ALALAMLIASKLL
+203 ALALAMLVASKLL

-237 SQTMAPFT
+237 PETMAPFT

-253 LARSVLQS
+253 LSRSVLQS
-261 FSEARENANRFELQA
+261 FAEARENANRFEIQA

-281 TGLGNRVMFKE
+281 TGLGNRVLFKE
-292 RLNMALAHAERS
+292 RLHMALAHAERS

-332 LLKRI
+332 LLQRV
-337 AKILKESSRQI
+337 ATILKESSRQV
-348 DTIVRLGGDE
+348 DTVVRLGGDE

-371 VVVHA
+371 VLVHA
-376 NRILSALSE
+376 NRILTALSE
-385 PQIINGHEVHPGV
+385 PQMINGHEVHPGV
-398 SIGITCYP
+398 SIGITSYP
-406 QDARDPEVL
+406 QDARDPDVL

-458 IAENQFVLYYQL
+458 IAEEQFVLYYQL
-470 KVDIETGGIVG
+470 KVDTETGGIVG

-503 VAERN
+503 VAEKN
-508 GSICNLT
+508 GSICKLT
-515 DWVLAEACAEIRR
+515 DWVLTEACAEIRR

-624 KIDRSFVSDM
+624 KIDRSFVADM
-634 SADTNSHAIPQLI
+634 TEDLNSHAIPQLI

-668 RELLLSMGCSKAQ
+668 RELLLSMGCGQAQ

-688 VPSAKFGEMLEEQV
+688 VPSAAFVEMLEDKV
-702 CFPRKSENLET
+702 CFPRENKMDESS
-713 ADPALP
+713 DSPLP

>member
-1 MSFRGPV
+1 MSFN
-8 GSKIMSRNDSSWLD
+8 RNSWLD

-38 GIVGLSLIVLSFMAF
+38 GVIGLSLIALFFVAF
-53 GRYQDAV
+53 SRYQDSV
-60 VENRAK
+60 VEDRAK
-66 YLSNSIGY
+66 HLSNSIVY
-74 ALETMQHRSELERY
+74 ALETMRYHTELERY
-88 VAIVGADADVALL
+88 VAILGAEADVDLL
-101 LVVDPMS
+101 LIVDPAT
-108 SEVLVSN
+108 EYVFVSN
-115 RGMYRGVSLDQMAD
+115 RVAFRESMARDLSDGALVS
-129 RGLAFEV
+129 EV
-136 QRGLALA
+136 VQSIEEP
-143 SSRGVLMWGD
+143 SSRGMLMWGAN
-153 MTASYAVMAPS
+153 TASYAVVAPS
-164 LVGTETAPRD
+164 LRLDGARSRE
-174 ALVYVRLKTRSVTAQ
+174 LVIFVRLKTKSVTAQ
-189 SSSMAQQLVIGLLA
+189 SSGMAQQLVIGLLA
-203 ALALAMLIASKLL
+203 ALALAMLVASKLL

-237 SQTMAPFT
+237 PETMAPFT

-253 LARSVLQS
+253 LSRSVLQS
-261 FSEARENANRFELQA
+261 FTEARENANRFEVQA

-281 TGLGNRVMFKE
+281 TGLGNRVLFKE
-292 RLNMALAHAERS
+292 RLYMALAHAERS

-332 LLKRI
+332 LLQRV
-337 AKILKESSRQI
+337 AAILKESSRQV
-348 DTIVRLGGDE
+348 DTVVRLGGDE
-358 FAIIADDLDRIDG
+358 FAIIADDLDCIDG

-376 NRILSALSE
+376 NRILTALSE
-385 PQIINGHEVHPGV
+385 PQRINGHEVHPGV
-398 SIGITCYP
+398 SIGITSYP
-406 QDARDPEVL
+406 QDARDPDVL

-458 IAENQFVLYYQL
+458 IAEEQFVLYYQL
-470 KVDIETGGIVG
+470 KVDTETGGIVG

-503 VAERN
+503 VAEKN
-508 GSICNLT
+508 GSICKLT

-528 MMDNGLPPV
+528 MMDNGLSPV

-634 SADTNSHAIPQLI
+634 TDDLNSHAIPQLI

-668 RELLLSMGCSKAQ
+668 RELLLSMGCGQAQ

-688 VPSAKFGEMLEEQV
+688 VPSGAFVEMLEEKV
-702 CFPRKSENLET
+702 CFPRETKLDETSESR
-713 ADPALP
+713 LP